1 MKKLFLLFLT
11 VISITLC
18 ASAQT
23 RTVTGTVYDAENSE
37 PQVGVSVTAGQG
49 YGAVTDID
57 GNFSIVVPA
66 SAKTITFSYVGF
78 ETQSVAIPASG
89 KMVVHLHESAE
100 MLDEVIAV
108 AYGEQ
113 KRSAF
118 TGSAAVV
125 GSAAIEKS
133 QSSNV
138 LDALSG
144 RVAGLQLSNASGAP
158 GASGNPTIRVRGFSS
173 INTDMNEPL
182 IIVDGAPFTGDI
194 NTLNNNDIESMTVLK
209 DAASNALYGARG
221 ANGVILITTKRA
233 KHGEAVVSVDAK
245 WGANTR
251 ATQDYDYITDPGQYY
266 EAYYMGLY
274 NYASFPTE
282 MGGMGLAPAAANV
295 WANQNMITPT
305 STGLGYNVYPVPAGQ
320 MLIGTNGKLNPNAT
334 LGNVVN
340 YRGQEYLLTPDN
352 WMDATYRSS
361 LRQEY
366 NVSVAQGTEK
376 SNFRA
381 SVGYL
386 DNQGIIASKTD
397 YKRFTGRLT
406 ADVQAKPWL
415 KVGANV
421 SYTHYSMNMMDGE
434 EGASTST
441 ANVFAAA
448 TQVAPI
454 YPLYMRDANGNILID
469 TNGLQRYDYG
479 DGTNAGLTRPVFG
492 NSNALN
498 AAMLDKSDSN
508 GNLLNATGFFE
519 VRFLKDF
526 KFTSNN
532 TVYVNERRASSITN
546 PFYGGYADMK
556 GMVVKSHIRQ
566 FNQSYQQLLNWS
578 RTFNAKHNVA
588 ALAGHEYN
596 LQKGYS
602 LSANKSNMFDPW
614 NSELNNAIMDGSASS
629 YTTEYNNEGWIFR
642 GLYDYEG
649 TYFAN
654 ASYRRDASSKFHPK
668 HRWGNFWS
676 VGAAWIISKESFM
689 ESSRSW
695 LNALKLKF
703 SYGEQGN
710 DNIGNFL
717 YTNTYNLV
725 NVNGNAAAVPATMG
739 NENISWEKGGNLNAG
754 VEFAMFNNRLS
765 GSVDGFYRKTT
776 DMLMYFTLPTSFG
789 FGGYYRNV
797 GDMMNAGVELELSG
811 IAVQTRDF
819 TWTVNFNMTW
829 YKNRVTY
836 LDPET
841 KIGSAWMP
849 DFDKLTRGEEYGGYA
864 SGSYFYGE
872 GLPMYSYYN
881 QKYAGV
887 DQKTGQ
893 ALYYKTE
900 YYTEKDYTDG
910 VITDEAL
917 IGKPTG
923 RLTTTTNYGDADRF
937 VLGTCLAPVYGGL
950 STSFEYKDFDLSVN
964 CNYQIGGKVYD
975 SGYASL
981 MGSPTSGN
989 GKGFNI
995 HADIYNSWTPTN
1007 TTTDIPRYFYGDEYS
1022 NSSSS
1027 RFLTDASYF
1036 SIENINFG
1044 YSLPSSLTRKMY
1056 LQKLRVYF
1064 ACENVWVW
1072 SKRQG
1077 LDPRQS
1083 FTGGSNNTYYAPIRT
1098 ISGGLSVTF

>member
-23 RTVTGTVYDAENSE
+23 RTVTGTVHDAQSSE
-37 PQVGVSVTAGQG
+37 PLVGVSVTAGQG

-57 GNFSIVVPA
+57 GNFSIAVPA
-66 SAKTITFSYVGF
+66 SAKALTFSYVGF
-78 ETQSVAIPASG
+78 QTQDASIPSNG
-89 KMVVHLHESAE
+89 KMSVYLQPSAE

-125 GSAAIEKS
+125 GAATIEKS

-158 GASGNPTIRVRGFSS
+158 GSGNPTIRVRGFSS
-173 INTDMNEPL
+173 VNNSMNAPL

-233 KHGEAVVSVDAK
+233 KLGEAVVTVDAK

-266 EAYYMGLY
+266 EAYYQALY
-274 NYASFPTE
+274 NYANFPTSAGGLGYDNE
-282 MGGMGLAPAAANV
+282 MANI
-295 WANQNMITPT
+295 WANQNMINPT
-305 STGLGYNVYPVPAGQ
+305 ATGLGYNVYTVPAGQ
-320 MLIGTNGKLNPNAT
+320 MLIGQNGKLNPNAT
-334 LGNVVN
+334 LGNVVS
-340 YRGQEYLLTPDN
+340 YRGQEFLLTPDN
-352 WMDATYRSS
+352 WLDATYKSS

-366 NVSVAQGTEK
+366 NLSVAQGTEK
-376 SNFRA
+376 SSFRA

-386 DNQGIIASKTD
+386 DNQGIITAKSD

-406 ADVQAKPWL
+406 ADIQAKPWL

-421 SYTHYSMNMMDGE
+421 NYTHYSMHSMDSE
-434 EGASTST
+434 EGNSNSTG
-441 ANVFAAA
+441 NVFAAA
-448 TQVAPI
+448 TGIAPI
-454 YPLYMRDANGNILID
+454 YPLYMRDADGNIMVD
-469 TNGLQRYDYG
+469 QNGLQRFDYG
-479 DGTNAGLTRPVFG
+479 DGANAGLKRPIFG
-492 NSNALN
+492 DSNALN
-498 AAMLDKSDSN
+498 AAMLDTNESN
-508 GNLLNATGFFE
+508 GNLFNATGFFE
-519 VRFLKDF
+519 VRFLNDF

-532 TVYVNERRASSITN
+532 TVYLRETRSSSVTN
-546 PFYGGYADMK
+546 PYYGAYADQK
-556 GMVVKSHIRQ
+556 GMVGKGHTRQ

-578 RTFNAKHNVA
+578 HTFNKVHNVA

-596 LQKGYS
+596 LQKGYL
-602 LSANKSNMFDPW
+602 LSANKSNMFDPD
-614 NSELNNAIMDGSASS
+614 NTELDNAIIDGSASS

-642 GLYDYEG
+642 GLYDYDG
-649 TYFAN
+649 KYFAN

-676 VGAAWIISKESFM
+676 LGAAWIISKEDFM
-689 ESSRSW
+689 DSTRGW
-695 LNALKLKF
+695 LNMLKLKA

-717 YTNTYNLV
+717 YTNTYTLS
-725 NVNGNAAAVPATMG
+725 NVDGNAAAVPSTMG
-739 NENISWEKGGNLNAG
+739 NENISWEKGGNFNVG
-754 VEFAMFNNRLS
+754 VEFSMLNNRLS
-765 GSVDGFYRKTT
+765 GTIDGFYRKTT

-797 GDMMNAGVELELSG
+797 GDMMNGGLELELSG
-811 IAVQTRDF
+811 VPVQTREF

-829 YKNRVTY
+829 YKNKITY

-841 KIGSAWMP
+841 KQGRAWSP
-849 DFDKLTRGEEYGGYA
+849 DFDKLDIGEAYGGYS
-864 SGSYFYGE
+864 SGNYFYGE
-872 GLPMYSYYN
+872 GLPMYTYYN

-887 DQKTGQ
+887 DPETGQ
-893 ALYYKTE
+893 ALYYASIK
-900 YYTEKDYTDG
+900 YTEADKAAGLIPEGKDVGD
-910 VITDEAL
+910 
-917 IGKPTG
+917 PTG
-923 RLTTTTNYGDADRF
+923 EIVKTADYGAADRYAI
-937 VLGTCLAPVYGGL
+937 GSCLAPVYGGL
-950 STSFEYKDFDLSVN
+950 STSFEYKGFDLNVN
-964 CNYQIGGKVYD
+964 CNYQIGGLVYD
-975 SGYASL
+975 SGYSSL
-981 MGSPTSGN
+981 MGSPYSSG
-989 GKGFNI
+989 GKGENI
-995 HADIYNSWTPTN
+995 HADIFNSWTPTN
-1007 TTTDIPRYFYGDEYS
+1007 TTTDIPRYFYGDQYT
-1022 NSSSS
+1022 NSQSS

-1044 YSLPSSLTRKMY
+1044 YTLPASVSRKMF

-1083 FTGGSNNTYYAPIRT
+1083 FTGAPNNTYYAPVRT

>member
-11 VISITLC
+11 VLSISLC

-23 RTVTGTVYDAENSE
+23 RTVTGTVYDAQSNEE
-37 PQVGVSVTAGQG
+37 LVGVSVTAGQG

-57 GNFSIVVPA
+57 GHFSISVPSSTKA
-66 SAKTITFSYVGF
+66 LSFTYVGYK
-78 ETQSVAIPASG
+78 TQDVNIPANG
-89 KMVVHLHESAE
+89 KMSVYLSPSAE

-125 GSAAIEKS
+125 GAATIEKT

-158 GASGNPTIRVRGFSS
+158 GSGNPSIRIRGFSS
-173 INTDMNEPL
+173 VNSGMNDPL

-194 NTLNNNDIESMTVLK
+194 TTLNNNDIESMTVLK

-233 KHGEAVVSVDAK
+233 KLGEAQVVVDAK

-251 ATQDYDYITDPGQYY
+251 ATQDYDYITDPGMFYETYY
-266 EAYYMGLY
+266 KALY
-274 NYASFPTE
+274 NYASFPEAAGGLGYNSE
-282 MGGMGLAPAAANV
+282 MANY
-295 WANQNMITPT
+295 WANQNMIN
-305 STGLGYNVYPVPAGQ
+305 STTYGLGYNVFTVPAGQ
-320 MLIGTNGKLNPNAT
+320 MLIGQNGKINPNAT
-334 LGNVVN
+334 LGNVVS
-340 YRGQEYLLTPDN
+340 YKGAEYFLTPDS
-352 WMDATYRSS
+352 WMDATYKSS

-366 NVSVAQGTEK
+366 NISIAQGTEK
-376 SNFRA
+376 GNFRA

-386 DNQGIIASKTD
+386 DNQGIITAKTD
-397 YKRFTGRLT
+397 YRRFTGRLT
-406 ADVQAKPWL
+406 ADVQAKEWL

-421 SYTHYSMNMMDGE
+421 NYTHYSAHAMSGD
-434 EGASTST
+434 EGASNSTS
-441 ANVFAAA
+441 NVFAAA
-448 TQVAPI
+448 TEIAPI
-454 YPLYMRDANGNILID
+454 YPLYMRDANGNIMVD
-469 TNGLQRYDYG
+469 ANGLQRFDYG
-479 DGTNAGLTRPVFG
+479 DGANAGLVRPIFPD
-492 NSNALN
+492 SNALN
-498 AAMLDKSDSN
+498 AAMLDISDSN
-508 GNLLNATGFFE
+508 GNLFNATGYFE

-526 KFTSNN
+526 RFTSNN
-532 TVYVNERRASSITN
+532 TVYVNERRSSSVTN
-546 PFYGGYADMK
+546 PFYGAYAGQN
-556 GMVVKSHIRQ
+556 GMVGKSHTRQ

-578 RTFNAKHNVA
+578 HQFGKHNAA

-596 LQKGYS
+596 LQQGYA
-602 LSANKSNMFDPW
+602 LSGNKSNMFDPW
-614 NSELNNAIMDGSASS
+614 NTELNNAIIDGSSSS

-642 GLYDYEG
+642 GLYDYDAK
-649 TYFAN
+649 YFGN
-654 ASYRRDASSKFHPK
+654 VSYRRDASSKFHPK

-676 VGAAWIISKESFM
+676 LGASWILTKEDFM
-689 ESSRSW
+689 ESTRDW
-695 LNALKLKF
+695 LNSLKVKV

-717 YTNTYNLV
+717 YTNVYSLA
-725 NVNGNAAAVPATMG
+725 NVDGYPAAVPETMG
-739 NENISWEKGGNLNAG
+739 NEKISWEKGGNFNAG
-754 VEFAMFNNRLS
+754 VEFSMFNNRFS
-765 GSVDGFYRKTT
+765 GGVDGFYRKTT
-776 DMLMYFTLPTSFG
+776 DMLMFFSLPSSFG
-789 FGGYYRNV
+789 YTGYYRNV

-829 YKNRVTY
+829 YKNRILY

-841 KIGSAWMP
+841 KNGAAYRIEADKMSEGRK
-849 DFDKLTRGEEYGGYA
+849 FDGYA
-864 SGSYFYGE
+864 SGNYFYGE
-872 GLPMYSYYN
+872 GLPMYTYFN

-887 DQKTGQ
+887 DPNTGK
-893 ALYYKTE
+893 ALYYMRE
-900 YYTEKDYTDG
+900 RYTKEDFENG
-910 VITDEAL
+910 VITDPDL
-917 IGKPTG
+917 IGTETNSGKVV
-923 RLTTTTNYGDADRF
+923 TTDVYGNADRF
-937 VLGTCLAPVYGGL
+937 AVGSCLAPVYGGL
-950 STSFEYKDFDLSVN
+950 STTLEYKGFDLTVN
-964 CNYQIGGKVYD
+964 CNYQIGGLVYD
-975 SGYASL
+975 SGYARL
-981 MGSPTSGN
+981 MGSPYSTG
-989 GKGFNI
+989 GKGDNI
-995 HADIYNSWTPTN
+995 HADILNAWTPDN
-1007 TTTDIPRYFYGDEYS
+1007 RTTDIPRYFYSDQSS
-1022 NSSSS
+1022 NSESS

-1044 YSLPSSLTRKMY
+1044 YTLPGAISRKMY
-1056 LQKLRVYF
+1056 LQKLRFYF

-1083 FTGGSNNTYYAPIRT
+1083 FTGGNNNTYYAPIRT